1 MDINRDIKKAAQQLR
16 LGKGDHR
23 SLKKAQ
29 IQAIQAA
36 VSGDDV
42 FLVAPTG
49 FGKSAVFQIT
59 ALLRGGVTLV
69 LVPLLSLLRDQVRG
83 LQNLGISA
91 GYFCSEA

>member
-49 FGKSAVFQIT
+49 FGKSAV
-59 ALLRGGVTLV
+59 LLCCGEGLPWCWF
-69 LVPLLSLLRDQVRG
+69 LYSLCYETRFGDYRILGSVRDTFVQRPDR
-83 LQNLGISA
+83 
-91 GYFCSEA
+91 